1 MLSVIIRN
9 AVKRLDLRNL
19 SASVTYNNF
28 ISGRILYQSKELI
41 LQPLTS
47 KENLTIYRN
56 HYSKSNDNENN
67 DSQVKLPQLIPGPI
81 NITFNIF
88 KLFKIPFMELF
99 IRIVTKDPE
108 FKLRNLLQS
117 TRSAASIVSIALS
130 NKDYDSLYNLVD
142 SNLLNILKARIDM
155 LTEEQRKLIAIK
167 EENFTAFM
175 AYDLNIKQIY
185 NTEEKQRVEFILI
198 GHYIPGFNMNEFF
211 DSQVEDR
218 IQKYTILKQ
227 KKSFVCNYVFSRDY
241 CVNQESDW
249 IIKHINHSEIVI

>member
-19 SASVTYNNF
+19 SASLTCNNF
-28 ISGRILYQSKELI
+28 ISGRVLYQSKELI

-56 HYSKSNDNENN
+56 YNSESNYDRND

-81 NITFNIF
+81 NITFSIL
-88 KLFKIPFMELF
+88 KLFKIPIMELL
-99 IRIVTKDPE
+99 IPIITKDPE
-108 FKLRNLLQS
+108 FNLRDLLRS

-142 SNLLNILKARIDM
+142 SNLLNILKTRIDT
-155 LTEEQRKLIAIK
+155 LTEEQRKLIAMK
-167 EENFTAFM
+167 EENITAFM
-175 AYDLNIKQIY
+175 AYDLNITRIY
-185 NTEEKQRVEFILI
+185 NNEEKQRVEFILI
-198 GHYIPGFNMNEFF
+198 GHYVPGFNMNEFF
-211 DSQVEDR
+211 EAQVKDR
-218 IQKYTILKQ
+218 IEKYTILRQ

-241 CVNQESDW
+241 CANQESDW
-249 IIKHINHSEIVI
+249 IIKHINHSEN